1 MYKKLQS
8 QLIRKVVALFIYR
21 YIYHWLSVGHII
33 HGLLHLIVAIKRNE
47 SLKNL
52 VCVCVCA
59 AIQNQTEEKKK
70 LKSNS
75 KELNATSTWQSTNWT
90 TMNMMDWF
98 GCICVI
104 QPIQTSVTI
113 IKLKR
118 FKQFNRNINLF

>member
-70 LKSNS
+70 TK
-75 KELNATSTWQSTNWT
+75 
-90 TMNMMDWF
+90 
-98 GCICVI
+98 I
-104 QPIQTSVTI
+104 QP
-113 IKLKR
+113 KR
-118 FKQFNRNINLF
+118 VECYKYMTVDQLNHDEHDGLIRMYMCNTTNSDLSDDHKTEAI